1 MGAERLSLDNSPGKS
16 IKTLIEEMKMTDQVL
31 VAYASRMDSTRGVA
45 EAIGKI
51 LSTSG
56 YPVDVLPVGEVKSL
70 DGYKG
75 VVVGSAIQA
84 GVWLPEAMQFVSK
97 YQSQLRRI
105 PTAAFL
111 VCMTLA
117 MKKSQYREHVAT
129 WMQPVRSLIKPVSE
143 GLFAGALDLKKLPS
157 IGDRIK
163 FKISVLLGVWGEG
176 DHRDWAEIEAW
187 AKTLPKYFK

>member
-1 MGAERLSLDNSPGKS
+1 
-16 IKTLIEEMKMTDQVL
+16 MTDRVL

-45 EAIGKI
+45 EAIGKS
-51 LSTSG
+51 LTASG
-56 YPVDVLPVGEVKSL
+56 YAVDVLSVTEVKSL
-70 DGYKG
+70 EGFTG
-75 VVVGSAIQA
+75 VVLGSAIQA
-84 GVWLPEAMQFVSK
+84 GVWLPEALQFISK
-97 YQSQLRRI
+97 FQAQLKKV
-105 PTAAFL
+105 PVAAFL

-117 MKKSQYREHVAT
+117 MKKQQYREHVAS
-129 WMQPVRSLIKPVSE
+129 WMQPIRSQLKPVSE

-187 AKTLPKYFK
+187 AKTLPDSFK